1 MFASGMAPTQPPH
14 EVEARDVYLAL
25 MWALSYPG
33 ALQTLPGLTQT
44 HESLAAV
51 GRALLD
57 LESSFYTGDE
67 ALEQRLRPTGA
78 RNKPVASASYVFFSE
93 LANDELPLL
102 EQASVG
108 DFEYPDNSA
117 TLIIG
122 CDFDAPEPTTLN
134 LSGPG
139 ILGERQ
145 IRVANLPA
153 AFWQVRER
161 LIHYPLGVD
170 VFLISRGQVMGLP
183 RTTMVQ
189 PCM

>member
-1 MFASGMAPTQPPH
+1 MSASSMAPTQPLH
-14 EVEARDVYLAL
+14 EVEARDVFLAL

-33 ALQTLPGLTQT
+33 AVQALPGFTQT

-57 LESSFYTGDE
+57 LESSFYAGDE
-67 ALEQRLRPTGA
+67 GLEQRLRATGA
-78 RNKPVASASYVFFSE
+78 RNKPVASASYVFFTRLSADE
-93 LANDELPLL
+93 LALL

-122 CDFDAPEPTTLN
+122 CDFDTPASTVLN

-139 ILGERQ
+139 ILGERLL
-145 IRVANLPA
+145 RVGDLPSG
-153 AFWQVRER
+153 FWQMRER
-161 LIHYPLGVD
+161 LIHYPLGID
-170 VFLISRGQVMGLP
+170 VFLVSRGQVVGLP
-183 RTTMVQ
+183 RTTKVQ

>member
-1 MFASGMAPTQPPH
+1 MSASSMAPTQPLH
-14 EVEARDVYLAL
+14 EVEARDVFLAL

-33 ALQTLPGLTQT
+33 AVQALPGFTQT

-57 LESSFYTGDE
+57 LESSFYAGDE
-67 ALEQRLRPTGA
+67 ALERRLRPTGA

-122 CDFDAPEPTTLN
+122 CDFDTPASTELN

-139 ILGERQ
+139 IQSERQ

-170 VFLISRGQVMGLP
+170 VFLVSGGQVIGLP
-183 RTTMVQ
+183 RTTKVQ